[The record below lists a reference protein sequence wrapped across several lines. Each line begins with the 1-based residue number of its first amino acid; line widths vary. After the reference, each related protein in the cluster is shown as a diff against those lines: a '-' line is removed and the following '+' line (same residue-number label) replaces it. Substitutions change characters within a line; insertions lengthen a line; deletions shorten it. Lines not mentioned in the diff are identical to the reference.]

1 MMAME
6 LKGVKMSKAFWQGFW
21 QGFSKA
27 SAIAITLGIV
37 FVCGLALGSY
47 SHPYEKCKRMFNTQ
61 ENIEEC
67 IWLVQQ
73 R

>member
-1 MMAME
+1 MMATE
-6 LKGVKMSKAFWQGFW
+6 IKGIKMSKAFWEGFR

-27 SAIAITLGIV
+27 SAIGITLGIV
-37 FVCGLALGSY
+37 FVSGLALGSY
-47 SHPYEKCKRMFNTQ
+47 AHPYERCKRSYSTQ

-67 IWLVQQ
+67 IWLLEQ